1 MLQFTQKQ
9 GRVKRKALL
18 VNKKGGLDLEA
29 LKSEVANE
37 EGPQPLP
44 GDAFERM
51 RSDPELAATKRRL
64 VCSAGIVLGLVVVA
78 AIINL
83 NYENWFPDS
92 GADIPL
98 PVADDAPAVSSSTV
112 ARGTH
117 IGMAARPDRKPEK
130 LDFTAPETPEQPR
143 ITSAPSVVNPA
154 SQGPPQLGARNPIP
168 GGAATPR
175 VPGLGQGGR
184 GAATLRNGNMAAS
197 LPKALYR
204 VATGGPSIA
213 LDHNLTKAKAAL
225 TAFLKAPTVNQRIS
239 FVADRATVE
248 PRMRNHYARF
258 GDGPAAFQAIKESVV
273 VGNGAMSEHDIVFA
287 DGRLHRAT
295 VVRAGDGSYLVDWP
309 SFVLESE
316 MDWLEFMDKKPSQPV
331 MFRASAEAGDFFD
344 ADFSDARWLMCIK
357 LQNPARPEVP
367 PIFAYVERQS
377 VLGRETEYWLRLSE
391 GQAVPMT
398 IRLRFPPVATHGNQ
412 VWLTDLVTMGWVVG
426 ESRPVVEA
434 RRGTV
439 GFSN

>member
-18 VNKKGGLDLEA
+18 VKLEGGLDPDA
-29 LKSEVANE
+29 LKKEVAD

-51 RSDPELAATKRRL
+51 LADPELAATKRRL
-64 VCSAGIVLGLVVVA
+64 VWSVGIVLGLVVIA
-78 AIINL
+78 AVINV
-83 NYENWFPDS
+83 NYENWFPGDES
-92 GADIPL
+92 NIPL
-98 PVADDAPAVSSSTV
+98 PVADDAPVVSSSTV

-117 IGMAARPDRKPEK
+117 IGMAARPEVKPEK

-143 ITSAPSVVNPA
+143 ITGVPSVVNPA
-154 SQGPPQLGARNPIP
+154 AQGTPQLGARNPIP
-168 GGAATPR
+168 GGGIAPR
-175 VPGLGQGGR
+175 LPGLGQGAR
-184 GAATLRNGNMAAS
+184 QAATLRSGNMATS

-204 VATGGPSIA
+204 VATAGPAVA
-213 LDHNLTKAKAAL
+213 LDHDLKKAKAVL
-225 TAFLKAPTVNQRIS
+225 TAFLKAPNVNQRIS

-258 GDGPAAFQAIKESVV
+258 GDAPAAFQAIKESVV
-273 VGNGAMSEHDIVFA
+273 IANGAMSEHDIVFV

-295 VVRAGDGSYLVDWP
+295 VVKASDGSYLVDWP

-316 MDWLEFMDKKPSQPV
+316 MDWLEFMEKKPSQPV

-377 VLGRETEYWLRLSE
+377 VLGRETDYWLRLSE

-398 IRLRFPPVATHGNQ
+398 IRLRFPPVATHGDQ
-412 VWLTDLVTMGWVVG
+412 VWLTDLVTLGWVVR

-434 RRGTV
+434 RRGAV
-439 GFSN
+439 GFLK